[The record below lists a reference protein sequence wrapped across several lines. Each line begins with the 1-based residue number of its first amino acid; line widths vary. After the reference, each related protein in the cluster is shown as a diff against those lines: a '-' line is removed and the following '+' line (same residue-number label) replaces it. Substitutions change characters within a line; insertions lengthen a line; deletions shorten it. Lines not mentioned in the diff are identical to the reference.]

1 MAAKKAPAKKMAAP
15 KKSGTGTGSANA
27 AEKRVMDK
35 KAKSRT
41 DVSGRSGMG
50 ASKPRY
56 KSAEGDFL
64 LDNSLRLIATG
75 KRFDSK
81 TRQNKH
87 NPLMRVAAVPFD
99 LVPSAFADAG
109 KVVYRGVSKVAGA
122 VTPDKKKTTKKKK

>member
-15 KKSGTGTGSANA
+15 KKSGTGSANA

-56 KSAEGDFL
+56 KDPEGDFL
-64 LDNSLRLIATG
+64 SDNSLRLIATG
-75 KRFDSK
+75 KRYDSK
-81 TRQNKH
+81 IRQNKY
-87 NPLMRVAAVPFD
+87 NPLLRVAAVPFD
-99 LVPSAFADAG
+99 LVPSVMVDAG
-109 KVVYRGVSKVAGA
+109 KVVSRGVSKVAGA